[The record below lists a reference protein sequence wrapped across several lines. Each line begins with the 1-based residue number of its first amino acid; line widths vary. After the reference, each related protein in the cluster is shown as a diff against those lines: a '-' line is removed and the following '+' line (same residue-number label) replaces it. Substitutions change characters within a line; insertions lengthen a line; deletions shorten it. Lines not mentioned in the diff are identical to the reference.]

1 MSIRSTKS
9 SSFNLKVIFPPTF
22 PILLHTSLVLLYVSD
37 FLFKFGQLLL
47 NVRKHIFYFLGVRT
61 SVEIVII
68 DTTMRMMFR
77 IVIGSCW
84 FRRQFSR
91 VRKHRR
97 EKTEEKNFT
106 EIFHRESTSQNF
118 FQVQV
123 IAITDPLKEW
133 FFNSEPSFSN
143 VCEQPCH
150 SSLPTRLFA
159 CEHSTLD
166 KTLLYSSQ

>member
-1 MSIRSTKS
+1 MSTKSTKS
-9 SSFNLKVIFPPTF
+9 SSFNLKVIFSPTF
-22 PILLHTSLVLLYVSD
+22 PILLLTSLVLHVSD

-47 NVRKHIFYFLGVRT
+47 NVRKHIFYFFGVRT

-68 DTTMRMMFR
+68 DTTMRMIFR

-84 FRRQFSR
+84 FRRQFCR

-106 EIFHRESTSQNF
+106 EIFHRESSSQNF

-123 IAITDPLKEW
+123 ISITDPLKE
-133 FFNSEPSFSN
+133 
-143 VCEQPCH
+143 
-150 SSLPTRLFA
+150 
-159 CEHSTLD
+159 
-166 KTLLYSSQ
+166 